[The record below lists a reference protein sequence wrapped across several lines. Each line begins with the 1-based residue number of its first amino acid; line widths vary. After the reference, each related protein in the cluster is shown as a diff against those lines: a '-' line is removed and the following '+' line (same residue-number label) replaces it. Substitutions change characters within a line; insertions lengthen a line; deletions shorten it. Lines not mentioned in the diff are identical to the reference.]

1 MFYLSFKT
9 QIKGQ
14 LLFETFLDFS
24 QAELITLSSAISQLT
39 YAFIKQLFIEFSRE
53 YTRHSGERNGYLDG
67 YFTVSVLE

>member
-1 MFYLSFKT
+1 MFQDPNQRSTSLWNLSR
-9 QIKGQ
+9 
-14 LLFETFLDFS
+14 LL